1 MNNFS
6 EFKKLDIYK
15 LSENIFSLL
24 DKDWMLITAGDKRNF
39 NTMTASWGGF
49 GILWRRP
56 VATIYVRPQR
66 YTYQFV
72 EREEVFSLSFFR
84 EGYRKALNICGTKSG
99 RDCDKVSEA
108 GITPVLTPG
117 SCVAFKEAR
126 IILECKKLYA
136 DNIEPQLFVET
147 SIDGAIYPTKD
158 YHRFYIAEI
167 TGCWLAEKLG

>member
-1 MNNFS
+1 MNKFS
-6 EFKKLDIYK
+6 GFKQHDLFS
-15 LSENIFSLL
+15 LSENIFTLL
-24 DKDWMLITAGDKRNF
+24 DKDWMLITAGNNKDF

-49 GILWRRP
+49 GILWRKP

-66 YTYQFV
+66 FTYQFV
-72 EREEVFSLSFFR
+72 EREEVFSLSFFGK
-84 EGYRKALNICGTKSG
+84 GYRKALNICGTKSG

-117 SCVAFKEAR
+117 NSIAFQEAR

-136 DNIEPQLFVET
+136 DNIEPQLFIDG
-147 SIDGAIYPTKD
+147 SIDGSIYPTKD

-167 TGCWLAEKLG
+167 TGCWLAER